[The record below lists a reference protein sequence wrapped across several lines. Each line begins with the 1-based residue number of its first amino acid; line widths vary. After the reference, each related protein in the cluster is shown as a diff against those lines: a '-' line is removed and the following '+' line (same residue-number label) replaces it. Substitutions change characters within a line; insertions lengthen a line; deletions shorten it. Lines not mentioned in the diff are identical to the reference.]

1 MFQNRSGHDPA
12 VLHPIPG
19 QDDPEFALVV
29 QLLAFKTPFEHRTH
43 LHHNLN
49 SRLIIVNHS
58 GPQTLTRTLLEQHEE
73 AFLAPYAQRSGLS
86 LGRQFPEALHPHRTE
101 FQRDRERV
109 VHCPSFRRLEYKTQV
124 FLNGTGD
131 YYRTR
136 LTHSIEVASICRSI
150 ARTLRLN
157 EDLSE
162 AISLAHD
169 LGHPPFGHSGE
180 ATLNELMADHG
191 GFDHNKQSV
200 RVVELLEQRY
210 PYFPGL
216 NLTFEVLEGLRK
228 HQHPTPGT
236 HRRSPSL
243 EAQLAD
249 LADDITY
256 CAHDVDDGLQSA
268 LISEEELNELALWR
282 DAKAMARDRYPGL
295 PSERLETT
303 TVRTLIDLQ
312 IERLIQDCSLAI
324 AERGIESVQDVHSQ
338 PFDQPVI
345 RFAPAHA
352 LQLSELRSFLYA
364 NLYFSKQVDSV
375 NQRAVKQIRDLF
387 EFYLRHPQAI
397 GRQARQAIQ
406 HRGIHRA
413 VCDYIAGMTDRYV
426 TLEWQRRLGTA

>member
-1 MFQNRSGHDPA
+1 
-12 VLHPIPG
+12 
-19 QDDPEFALVV
+19 
-29 QLLAFKTPFEHRTH
+29 
-43 LHHNLN
+43 
-49 SRLIIVNHS
+49 
-58 GPQTLTRTLLEQHEE
+58 LLEQHEE
-73 AFLAPYAQRSGLS
+73 AFLAPYAQRSGTS
-86 LGRQFPEALHPHRTE
+86 LGRHYPEPLHPHRTE

-131 YYRTR
+131 HYRTR

-157 EDLSE
+157 EDLAE

-210 PYFPGL
+210 PDFPGL

-228 HQHPTPGT
+228 HEPPSSGSN
-236 HRRSPSL
+236 RKSPSL

-249 LADDITY
+249 LADDLTY
-256 CAHDVDDGLQSA
+256 CAHDVDDGLQA
-268 LISEEELNELALWR
+268 GLITEEELNQLQLWR
-282 DAKAMARDRYPGL
+282 DAKSAAKERYPGL
-295 PSERLETT
+295 HPDQVETT
-303 TVRTLIDLQ
+303 VLRTLIDLQ
-312 IERLIQDCSLAI
+312 IERLIEDCCRQLES
-324 AERGIESVQDVHSQ
+324 RGIRTVSDVHAQ
-338 PFDQPVI
+338 LYNEPVI
-345 RFAPAHA
+345 RFAPQHA
-352 LQLSELRSFLYA
+352 RQLADLRSFLYE
-364 NLYFSKQVDSV
+364 NLYFSHQVASA
-375 NQRAVKQIRDLF
+375 NNRAVTQIRDLF
-387 EFYLRHPQAI
+387 HFYLDHPQAM

-413 VCDYIAGMTDRYV
+413 ACDYIAGMTDRYI
-426 TLEWQRRLGTA
+426 TLECQKRLHTD